1 MTVTDTIFIR
11 DLLVRGIIGLNDWE
25 RENKQDIIV
34 NIEIPLDARQAG
46 ESDNME
52 DSINYRTL
60 TKAVIAHVEGSE
72 PYLVEALAHEIA
84 RIAIVGHGC
93 NAVKVRV
100 EKPGALRF
108 ARSVGVEVKRTPADF
123 G

>member
-1 MTVTDTIFIR
+1 MTMTDTIFIR

-34 NIEIPLDARQAG
+34 NIEIPLDARQSG
-46 ESDNME
+46 DSDDMG

-60 TKAVIAHVEGSE
+60 TKAVIAHVEGSA

-84 RIAIVGHGC
+84 RIAIVEHGC
-93 NAVKVRV
+93 DAAKVRV

-108 ARSVGVEVKRTPADF
+108 ARSVGVEGQRTSEDF